1 MKRVFPFLML
11 FVAAVFTAC
20 SSDDDNTFKVSFES
34 NNYTLTKGNLAI
46 NITASNA
53 PETVTEIP
61 VVFGG
66 TAKMDEDYTVSAQ
79 KYVVGGSAPVMS
91 IVVTAKNN
99 FTESKTITMGLSG
112 VEGGANPT
120 TTINLGV
127 QDKRLYSFVQKAY
140 VMGNEVEVELS
151 LLNIK
156 DGSTYTAENDIEVS
170 VAADAA
176 STAVEGTNYEFV
188 NKTATILKGSSKCAF
203 KLRAVTLDTEKNV
216 IVLAPQVTEAE
227 GFVKGAFPTVTV
239 TMIGSYASDL
249 LGTWVMNELITTKDG
264 ESVSMWNASEKD
276 LEGWPTFNADDT
288 FTFSGD
294 GSAEGYKLTTSLK
307 SELKNYFRETSDFAI
322 DKEIT
327 LRFDMSGKKTFQ
339 LLKLENV
346 NRYFSATEVSTDKVA
361 YIGVKNVTDSESGE
375 TLLDVYIIDY
385 NSKSF
390 MPVFETDGY
399 YNAEKPTA
407 TMGGMQVNFT
417 LKKKK

>member
-227 GFVKGAFPTVTV
+227 GFVKGAFPTATV

-249 LGTWVMNELITTKDG
+249 LGTWVMNELITTKDD
-264 ESVSMWNASEKD
+264 MASSWGATEKD
-276 LEGWPTFNADDT
+276 LEGWPVFNADDT

-322 DKEIT
+322 DKEQKFRFSYAAGWQT
-327 LRFDMSGKKTFQ
+327 LQ

-390 MPVFETDGY
+390 MPSFDEYGMY
-399 YNAEKPTA
+399 EAEKPTA
-407 TMGGMQVNFT
+407 SLGGMQVNFT